1 MPLAYPCFQA
11 NQGSQGRLPPESKRL
26 VGGQAKLV
34 DPSGRRPLGQD
45 VHGVHVL
52 QLSHLAY
59 GACHKELLRG
69 HTWFRVNEGDRKNQ
83 TRHCPRFP
91 APEWNSDLIISIL

>member
-11 NQGSQGRLPPESKRL
+11 NQGSQGRLRPESKRL

-45 VHGVHVL
+45 VHDV
-52 QLSHLAY
+52 
-59 GACHKELLRG
+59 
-69 HTWFRVNEGDRKNQ
+69 
-83 TRHCPRFP
+83 
-91 APEWNSDLIISIL
+91 